1 MRGARDAALDLLRA
15 RLEAGEAVAG
25 AEADRAARDVIDAA
39 GYGDRIIC
47 RTGHSIDRFGLHGH
61 GPTIDDTESFDGRRI
76 LPGAG
81 FSVEPGIYI
90 PGEIGLRSEVNA
102 HARGDG
108 LDVTPA
114 DYQRELIV
122 V

>member
-1 MRGARDAALDLLRA
+1 
-15 RLEAGEAVAG
+15 V
-25 AEADRAARDVIDAA
+25 
-39 GYGDRIIC
+39 
-47 RTGHSIDRFGLHGH
+47 
-61 GPTIDDTESFDGRRI
+61 
-76 LPGAG
+76 G

-102 HARGDG
+102 HARADG
-108 LDVTPA
+108 LDVTPG